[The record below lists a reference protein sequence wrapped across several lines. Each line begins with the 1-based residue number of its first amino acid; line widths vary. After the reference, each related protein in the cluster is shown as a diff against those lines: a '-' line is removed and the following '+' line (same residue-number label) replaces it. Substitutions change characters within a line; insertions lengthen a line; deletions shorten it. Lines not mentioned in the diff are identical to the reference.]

1 LTSFFL
7 QFLGGSTT
15 QAEHGRKR
23 GKRRDRERV
32 SEKKYGVWR
41 EKGIDKEQER
51 QKEKEKGRQ
60 RES

>member
-32 SEKKYGVWR
+32 LEKKYEV
-41 EKGIDKEQER
+41 
-51 QKEKEKGRQ
+51 
-60 RES
+60 